1 MLFLFFTFLI
11 SACATEKVIIMQDDL
26 LPYKDSSQLTKIE
39 GAIKNLKIN
48 EVNDRR
54 EKTDLGFAYVG
65 VQYTKTPIQLEQTE
79 VEFVRD
85 YMQSSFEARGIDID
99 ESSPNLLDI
108 NIYQLYVYEVIE
120 KMQAERAKC
129 HADLELTLFTD
140 SKKWVGRFNTE
151 YLSAGD
157 LSDGTERISP
167 TLASC
172 LNDLVEKI
180 IQDDRFISSIS
191 NSK

>member
-129 HADLELTLFTD
+129 HADLELTLF
-140 SKKWVGRFNTE
+140 E